1 MKATLMYEDEEE
13 LRTALDGA
21 KWKYSFWELKQ
32 FVRAQLKYNDDL
44 TTEQYEAYEQINEQ
58 ITEILINNNLNIYE

>member
-1 MKATLMYEDEEE
+1 MKATLIYEDEEE

-32 FVRAQLKYNDDL
+32 FIRTELKYNDNL
-44 TTEQYEAYEQINEQ
+44 TAEQYEAYEAINEQ
-58 ITEILINNNLNIYE
+58 ITDILINNNLNFDE

>member
-1 MKATLMYEDEEE
+1 MKATLIYEDEEE

-32 FVRAQLKYNDDL
+32 FVRTELKYNDDL
-44 TTEQYEAYEQINEQ
+44 TNEQYEAYEAINKQ
-58 ITEILINNNLNIYE
+58 ITDILTNNNLNFDE

>member
-44 TTEQYEAYEQINEQ
+44 TTEQYEAYEQINKQ
-58 ITEILINNNLNIYE
+58 ITDILINNNLNIYE

>member
-1 MKATLMYEDEEE
+1 MKATLIYDDEEE

>member
-1 MKATLMYEDEEE
+1 MKATLIYEDEEE

-32 FVRAQLKYNDDL
+32 FVRSQLKYNDDL
-44 TTEQYEAYEQINEQ
+44 TADQFEAYEQINEQ
-58 ITEILINNNLNIYE
+58 ITDILINNNLNFDE

>member
-1 MKATLMYEDEEE
+1 MKATLIYDDEEE

-44 TTEQYEAYEQINEQ
+44 TSEQYEAYEQINEQ
-58 ITEILINNNLNIYE
+58 ITDILINNNLNIYE

>member
-1 MKATLMYEDEEE
+1 MKATLIYEDEEE

-32 FVRAQLKYNDDL
+32 FVRSQLKYNDNL

>member
-13 LRTALDGA
+13 LRTALDGGN
-21 KWKYSFWELKQ
+21 WKYSFWELKQ

-44 TTEQYEAYEQINEQ
+44 TTEQYEAYEQINKQ
-58 ITEILINNNLNIYE
+58 ITDILINNNLNIYE

>member
-1 MKATLMYEDEEE
+1 MKATLIYDDEEE

-58 ITEILINNNLNIYE
+58 ITDILINNNLNIYE

>member
-1 MKATLMYEDEEE
+1 MKATLIYDDEEE
-13 LRTALDGA
+13 LRTALDGS
-21 KWKYSFWELKQ
+21 KWKYSFWELKK

-58 ITEILINNNLNIYE
+58 ITDILINNNLNIYE

>member
-1 MKATLMYEDEEE
+1 MKATLIYDDEEE
-13 LRTALDGA
+13 LRTALDGS

-44 TTEQYEAYEQINEQ
+44 TSEQYEAYEQINEQ
-58 ITEILINNNLNIYE
+58 ITDILINNNLNIYE

>member
-1 MKATLMYEDEEE
+1 MKATLIYDDEEE
-13 LRTALDGA
+13 LRTALDGS

-58 ITEILINNNLNIYE
+58 ITDILINNNLNIYE

>member
-1 MKATLMYEDEEE
+1 MKATLIYEDEEE

-44 TTEQYEAYEQINEQ
+44 TTEQYEAYEQINKQ
-58 ITEILINNNLNIYE
+58 ITDILINNNLNIYE

>member
-1 MKATLMYEDEEE
+1 MKATLIYDDEEE

-32 FVRAQLKYNDDL
+32 FVRAQLKYNDVL

>member
-1 MKATLMYEDEEE
+1 MKATLMYEDEED

-44 TTEQYEAYEQINEQ
+44 TTEQYEAYEQINKQ
-58 ITEILINNNLNIYE
+58 ITDILINNNLNIYE